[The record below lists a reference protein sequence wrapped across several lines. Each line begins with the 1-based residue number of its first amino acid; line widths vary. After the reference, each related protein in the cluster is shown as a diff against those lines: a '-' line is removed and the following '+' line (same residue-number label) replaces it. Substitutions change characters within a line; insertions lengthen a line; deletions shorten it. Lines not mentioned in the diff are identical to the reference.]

1 VTKKLIRFPQPWEAL
16 DPALAELLAPEL
28 PGLADEISAVIG
40 STIAEYRR
48 PMQGLFGE
56 TVRTAIVEAL
66 HRFLAQ
72 MGGPAPDPRPGLQ
85 IYVDLG
91 RGELRSGRR
100 LDALQEA
107 YRIGARLSW
116 RRLGN
121 AAREA
126 GVDPEQLSLL
136 AEAIFGYIDELSA
149 ASIEG
154 YAREQAAAAGERQ
167 GRRQSLVRLLIDG
180 AAAGEEAEQAAR
192 AAGWELPRSL
202 AALACDYFDAER
214 LAVRIGLG
222 SIAAPHDGCCCVLLP
237 DPDGPGVREQ
247 LAAGLKRTTAALGP
261 TVAWAEAARSFERA
275 RACLR
280 LQAVGTLP
288 AGGLL
293 IAEQRLGEL
302 VLHRDEELLA
312 ELVAVRLA
320 PLDGLTPAARE
331 RLEQTLHEWLRC
343 QGSVTEIAAALHVH
357 PQTVRYRLA
366 RLRERFGEALDDPE
380 ARFELELA
388 TRARLTPRADLLYS
402 H

>member
-180 AAAGEEAEQAAR
+180 
-192 AAGWELPRSL
+192 
-202 AALACDYFDAER
+202 
-214 LAVRIGLG
+214 
-222 SIAAPHDGCCCVLLP
+222 CCCVLLP